1 MTWAEART
9 EPRSGYFDPDD
20 HPANITPYTAIPDMA
35 STSRI
40 PMGGSATCSSNV
52 TPPTVITPPT
62 GTTVKISTA
71 GMTER

>member
-1 MTWAEART
+1 M
-9 EPRSGYFDPDD
+9 
-20 HPANITPYTAIPDMA
+20 PDMA

-40 PMGGSATCSSNV
+40 PIGGSATWSSKV
-52 TPPTVITPPT
+52 WLPMVMTPPT